1 MVTRLKFVIE
11 CRKLHEEMQ
20 SAEGCMTPSDQVSD
34 SVEGNDQIK
43 DAISNM
49 QDKFFHATIPSKR
62 VALEN
67 TVLRERCQSVL
78 TEAANVANI
87 TEEMTKDIFQVSFH
101 ETLCI
106 S

>member
-11 CRKLHEEMQ
+11 CRELHEEMQ
-20 SAEGCMTPSDQVSD
+20 SSEGCLTPSDQLSD
-34 SVEGNDQIK
+34 SVGRSDKIK
-43 DAISNM
+43 DAIRNM
-49 QDKFFHATIPSKR
+49 LDKFFHATNPSKR

-78 TEAANVANI
+78 TEAANVTNI
-87 TEEMTKDIFQVSFH
+87 TEEMITDIFQVSFH
-101 ETLCI
+101 ETLGL